1 MLGPFIVL
9 FGLLCTVQSFPNG
22 APSSAC
28 GSMEPRHATES
39 QTDPSPYII
48 STNSTAV
55 SSLGADEESALAI
68 HGITGNANSR
78 FIINTNT

>member
-9 FGLLCTVQSFPNG
+9 CGLLCTVQSFPNG

-28 GSMEPRHATES
+28 GSMEPRHGTES

-55 SSLGADEESALAI
+55 SSLSADEESALAI
-68 HGITGNANSR
+68 HGITGNANSP
-78 FIINTNT
+78 FIRNTKT